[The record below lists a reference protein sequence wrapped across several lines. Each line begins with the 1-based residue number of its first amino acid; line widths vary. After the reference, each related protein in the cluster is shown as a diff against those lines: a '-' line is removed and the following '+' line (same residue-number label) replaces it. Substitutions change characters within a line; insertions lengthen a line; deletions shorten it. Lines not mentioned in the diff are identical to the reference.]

1 MTTLDIK
8 LNLPDSL
15 AQEAGRMGL
24 LEPASLQA
32 LLREAVRNQRI
43 ARLAE
48 ARKKIAAAGIA
59 PLTME
64 DIQAEIAAARAERRT
79 KTAG

>member
-48 ARKKIAAAGIA
+48 ARTKIAAAGIA

-64 DIQAEIAAARAERRT
+64 DIQAEIEADRAERRT